1 MSGQERIEI
10 ELDENTQSYEAV
22 LESIR
27 HNMNPDSNTVLVI
40 DDETGIR
47 KMVKRSFKNFAPNL
61 VVYEAVNGME
71 GLETLEKIRTKH
83 KKDPL
88 LIVLDL
94 NMPIMD
100 GWTFIGKMKKE
111 LEEQGKSFGIPIIV
125 LSSTS
130 GEKGLFLKKSVHDGK
145 SGYEP
150 LATVA
155 KESCV
160 SKAKYD
166 TEEEKGLEK
175 WLHYFLDMKK

>member
-1 MSGQERIEI
+1 MSEQKRIEI
-10 ELDENTQSYEAV
+10 TIDDNAQSYEAV
-22 LESIR
+22 LASIR
-27 HNMNPDSNTVLVI
+27 NNMNPDSNSALII

-47 KMVKRSFKNFAPNL
+47 KMVKRSLKNFAPNT
-61 VVYEAVNGME
+61 VIYEASNGLE
-71 GLETLEKIRTKH
+71 GLETLEKIRAKH

-100 GWTFIGKMKKE
+100 GWTFITKMKKE
-111 LEEQGKSFGIPIIV
+111 LDEQGKAFGIPIIV

-160 SKAKYD
+160 NKAKYD

-175 WLHYFLDMKK
+175 WLNYFLDMKK

>member
-1 MSGQERIEI
+1 MPEQERIEI
-10 ELDENTQSYEAV
+10 EVDENAQSYAAV

-27 HNMNPDSNTVLVI
+27 TNMNPDSNTVLII

-47 KMVKRSFKNFAPNL
+47 KMVKRSLRNFAPNL
-61 VVYEAVNGME
+61 VTYEASNGLE
-71 GLETLEKIRTKH
+71 GLETLEKIRDKH

-100 GWTFIGKMKKE
+100 GWTFIAKLKKQNDEAGKP
-111 LEEQGKSFGIPIIV
+111 FGIPIIV

-130 GEKGLFLKKSVHDGK
+130 GEKGLFIKKSIHDGK

-155 KESCV
+155 KETCIN
-160 SKAKYD
+160 KAKYD
-166 TEEEKGLEK
+166 TDEEKGLEK
-175 WLHYFLDMKK
+175 WLKYFLDIKK